1 MSRQVK
7 KAVSG
12 ATLRVLEPLVRFLLE
27 ARLGIGDLEALSRR
41 AYVRTAAQNPANSRD
56 GYLNVTRIAAT
67 TGLTRIEVSKLLAE
81 ERDGPPRARK
91 KGQDRGRVRAERVL
105 QGWWTDPK
113 FQDASGGPARLPRRG
128 ASRSFA
134 SLVKRYSGDANNT
147 AAVLLE
153 LLESQAVREHD
164 GGMLEA
170 VSHTCVNVRWDE
182 EGIEQLGEELA
193 EHFETLL
200 YNLKNPDQRR
210 FAKRVVCANLD
221 VYEARVLVPELAEQA
236 EVFLEGAQETLTRP
250 SRASK
255 PRTPKAEA
263 MRFAVALQFFQQPAP
278 TNRAQKSG
286 VSLGRIR
293 PPGTRRLPRSPR
305 SRGGL

>member
-7 KAVSG
+7 KAVG
-12 ATLRVLEPLVRFLLE
+12 AATRRFLEPLVRFLME

-41 AYVRTAAQNPANSRD
+41 AYVRMAAADPANTRD
-56 GYLNVTRIAAT
+56 GRLNVTRIAAT

-81 ERDGPPRARK
+81 ERDGPPLIRRR
-91 KGQDRGRVRAERVL
+91 GQNRGRVRAERVL

-128 ASRSFA
+128 AGRSFA
-134 SLVKRYSGDANNT
+134 ALVKRYSGDANNT

-153 LLESQAVREHD
+153 LLESQAVREGDD
-164 GGMLEA
+164 GTLEA
-170 VSHTCVNVRWDE
+170 LSHTCVNVRWDE
-182 EGIEQLGEELA
+182 EGIEALGEELA

-210 FAKRVVCANLD
+210 FAKRVVCASLD
-221 VYEARVLVPELAEQA
+221 AYEARVLIPELAEQA

-250 SRASK
+250 ARVAK
-255 PRTPKAEA
+255 PPSAAAAA
-263 MRFAVALQFFQQPAP
+263 MRFAVALQFFQQPVPANG
-278 TNRAQKSG
+278 TKKSG
-286 VSLGRIR
+286 ESLGRIR
-293 PPGTRRLPRSPR
+293 PPGTRRVSRSPR